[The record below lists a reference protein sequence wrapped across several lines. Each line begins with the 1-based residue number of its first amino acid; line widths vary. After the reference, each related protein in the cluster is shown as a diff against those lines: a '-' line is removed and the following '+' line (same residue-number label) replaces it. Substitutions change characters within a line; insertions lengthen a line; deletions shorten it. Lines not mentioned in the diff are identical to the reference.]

1 MTFDVLV
8 VGGSFA
14 GLSAALQLARARR
27 PVCVLDAGSPRNRFA
42 AASHGF
48 FGLDGV
54 PPAELQALAREK
66 LLAYESVSF
75 VADRA
80 VSARVDGDGSFVV
93 ARDGGEAIRA
103 RRLVLA
109 TGVTDVLPDIP
120 GVAERWGVT
129 VLHCPYCH
137 GHEVADRRLGVLF
150 TSAMSVHHAALV
162 ADWGPVT
169 LLLNGPDTL
178 ADEDRALLL
187 RRQVTVVPGP
197 VVRLEGEGRELS
209 AAVLE
214 GGRRVPLD
222 ALFLGPRTRPSSP
235 LAEQLGCAFDEGMM
249 GPVVRTDATKLTTV
263 PGVYAAGD
271 TALAFQNATFASADG
286 VLAGVA
292 AHRSLIF
299 DV

>member
-14 GLSAALQLARARR
+14 GLSAAMQLARARR
-27 PVCVLDAGSPRNRFA
+27 PVCVLDAGAPRNRFA

-48 FGLDGV
+48 FGLDGL
-54 PPAELQALAREK
+54 PPAELQAMARDK
-66 LLAYESVSF
+66 LLAYDSVSF

-80 VSARVDGDGSFVV
+80 VSARGDGEGGFVV
-93 ARDGGEAIRA
+93 ERDGGDALRA

-109 TGVTDVLPDIP
+109 TGVADVLPEIP

-137 GHEVADRRLGVLF
+137 GHEVADRRLGVLS
-150 TSAMSVHHAALV
+150 TSPVSVHHAALV

-178 ADEDRALLL
+178 TDEDRALLQ
-187 RRQVTVVPGP
+187 RRQVAVVPGP
-197 VVRLEGEGRELS
+197 VARLEGEGLGLE
-209 AAVLE
+209 AVVLAD
-214 GGRRVPLD
+214 GARVPLD
-222 ALFLGPRTRPSSP
+222 ALFLGPRTRPASP
-235 LAEQLGCAFDEGMM
+235 LAEQLGCAFDDGML